1 MRGRSGFITS
11 ILALLFVGLL
21 PLRAP
26 ANPMEFFG
34 FSSRDQAMA
43 RAVTASADDYTGIY
57 YNPACLPMAG
67 DVTLGGGYFL
77 ADPDLR
83 IDGADTD
90 VDDISGIPLGFS
102 LPIKVIKGLNMA
114 AGAAFQVPDKRVAR
128 YLLIPYERPRFTM
141 YANRSQ
147 RILTFLGAG
156 AELRPWLSV
165 GAGVSILAGLGGG
178 PRLVLREEHTGAP
191 SEGTLDSNIRP
202 AFAPFVGL
210 LVTITE
216 GLRLGVTYRRK
227 LSSRIDVPA
236 SVKMPDIHLAP
247 WNPVALIQQTTIE
260 AGGLQVSHFTPSNLA
275 VGVAW
280 QVHPKVL
287 VTADLTWL
295 QWSDF
300 RYYTPDVTLELYG
313 EVKGESRGHLGDL
326 VEIVEQEVPL
336 PGFDDVFMPAFG
348 LEVLAASWPRVDLF
362 ARWGYFYRPTPV
374 PDQKG
379 ETNFVDS
386 DLHAGCFGVGFV
398 FREISEVFT
407 RPLHLDLHV
416 QYQVLEERRFVKDRF
431 PDPIGDYEADGEILN
446 LGASVTMRF

>member
-128 YLLIPYERPRFTM
+128 YLLIPFERPRFTL
-141 YANRSQ
+141 YANRMQ
-147 RILTFLGAG
+147 RILSFIAVG
-156 AELRPWLSV
+156 AEVTPWLSV
-165 GAGVSILAGLGGG
+165 GGGVSILAALGGG
-178 PRLVLREEHTGAP
+178 PDLYLYEAYTGYP
-191 SEGTLDSNIRP
+191 SVGTLDSNIRP
-202 AFAPFVGL
+202 SFAPYAGV

-216 GLRLGVTYRRK
+216 GLRLGITYRRK
-227 LSSRIDVPA
+227 LSSRIEVPA
-236 SVKMPDIHLAP
+236 SVRMPDIHIAG
-247 WNPVALIQQTTIE
+247 WNPLALIRETLIE

-280 QVHPKVL
+280 QVHERVL

-295 QWSDF
+295 EWSDF
-300 RYYTPDVTLELYG
+300 RYYTPDVVLELSG
-313 EVKGESRGHLGDL
+313 PPGSLGDWI
-326 VEIVEQEVPL
+326 EITEQDVPL
-336 PGFDDVFMPAFG
+336 PGFRDVFMPAFG
-348 LEVLAASWPRVDLF
+348 AEILALSTAHVDLI
-362 ARWGYFYRPTPV
+362 ARCGYFYRPTPV
-374 PDQKG
+374 PDQPG

-386 DLHAGCFGVGFV
+386 DLHVGCLGLGLVLRNLTGVL
-398 FREISEVFT
+398 SK
-407 RPLHLDLHV
+407 PLHLDVHV
-416 QYQVLEERRFVKDRF
+416 QYHVMEERSFVKERL

-446 LGASVTMRF
+446 VGASVMFRF